1 MDRFFPRLIVEPA
14 LLVDRIVDPREVP
27 RLVDARDGVR
37 LDMATASAPPNGPP
51 QLLLGNH
58 GLHSYLAALDGRLSA
73 WQGTIH
79 HNVVLRA
86 AVRWSC
92 QGGDGQLRP
101 QPAYSRAVAL
111 PTLDCT
117 DFVT

>member
-58 GLHSYLAALDGRLSA
+58 DLHAYLAALGGRLYACQGNDSPLCRLASRSA
-73 WQGTIH
+73 
-79 HNVVLRA
+79 VVLSRR
-86 AVRWSC
+86 RWST
-92 QGGDGQLRP
+92 QASTGL
-101 QPAYSRAVAL
+101 
-111 PTLDCT
+111 
-117 DFVT
+117 